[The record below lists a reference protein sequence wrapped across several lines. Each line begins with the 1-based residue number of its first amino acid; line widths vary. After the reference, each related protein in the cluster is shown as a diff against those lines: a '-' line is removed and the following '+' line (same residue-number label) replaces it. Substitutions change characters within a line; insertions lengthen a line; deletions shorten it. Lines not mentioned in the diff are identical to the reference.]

1 MVEFAANHTI
11 TLQPERYIGIESH
24 QDDVSA
30 LARTWLFICHEG
42 SIPRPGSAYYD
53 TVLGR
58 RVVVR
63 RDAHGR
69 LTAFHSVCRHRGAP
83 LSFEDG
89 PSGSSTLRCPY
100 HGWLYDDD
108 GRLKDAPG
116 FDENGSLPL
125 GGDLELFKIRSASW
139 QGFVFVNL
147 DDDAPPLTASL
158 GTLPRVTAGRGLPA
172 LEPAVTRSLVFACDW
187 KLYVENWL
195 ESYHLPWLHRSLASD
210 VRISSY
216 TVDVGDRVVVHRA
229 RPRSDASTYGGLWV
243 WLAPCH
249 AWNFY
254 GGGLSVERILP
265 LGPARTRVD
274 FSFYFDAT
282 VAAEERNQAIDM
294 SETVTREDG
303 NVCEHIQANLLTSP
317 YRQGPLSPR
326 HEGGIS
332 YFYRLL
338 DEWQPALEVDR

>member
-1 MVEFAANHTI
+1 M
-11 TLQPERYIGIESH
+11 TLEPERYVRAECH
-24 QDDVSA
+24 QDDVAS

-42 SIPRPGSAYYD
+42 SIPQSGSAYYD

-58 RVVVR
+58 RLVVR
-63 RDAHGR
+63 RDARGH

-89 PSGSSTLRCPY
+89 PSESSKLRCPY
-100 HGWLYDDD
+100 HGWLYGDD
-108 GRLKDAPG
+108 GSLQATPG
-116 FDENGSLPL
+116 FDDNGSLPP
-125 GGDLELFKIRSASW
+125 GDGLELFKIRVSSW
-139 QGFVFVNL
+139 EGFVFVNL
-147 DDDAPPLTASL
+147 DDDAPPLRASL
-158 GTLPRVTAGRGLPA
+158 GMLPEVTAGRGLAA
-172 LEPAVTRSLVFACDW
+172 LEPPVTRSLTFACDW

-195 ESYHLPWLHRSLASD
+195 ESYHLPWLHRSLTSD
-210 VRISSY
+210 VSISSY

-229 RPRSDASTYGGLWV
+229 RPRSEASTYDGLWV

-282 VAAEERNQAIDM
+282 AGADERSQAIGM
-294 SETVTREDG
+294 SEKVTREDG
-303 NVCEHIQANLLTSP
+303 QVCERIQANLLTSP

-326 HEGGIS
+326 HERGIS
-332 YFYRLL
+332 YFYRIL
-338 DEWQPALEVDR
+338 DEWSRAQEIDR